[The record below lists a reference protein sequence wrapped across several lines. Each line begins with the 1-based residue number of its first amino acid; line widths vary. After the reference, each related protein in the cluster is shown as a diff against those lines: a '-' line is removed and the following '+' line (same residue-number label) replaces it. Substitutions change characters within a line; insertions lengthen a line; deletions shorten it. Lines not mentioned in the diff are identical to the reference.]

1 MVTGETG
8 DKALLVRFALSPDGR
23 VVPDIAER
31 LPGRGAWVAARRD
44 AVVTAATKGLFARGF
59 KGRALADAALA
70 DQVEALL
77 ETRCLELLGLAKRA
91 GQAAA
96 GFDKAQALLASGEAA
111 YLLQAADGAPDGLR
125 RLKRAAPDVAVLTC
139 FDAAQLGAALGRDMA
154 VHVALKPGGLATAL
168 RRDVE
173 RLRGFRDNVAV
184 TDRDEKERR

>member
-1 MVTGETG
+1 M
-8 DKALLVRFALSPDGR
+8 RFALSPDGR

-31 LPGRGAWVAARRD
+31 LPGRGAWVTARRD
-44 AVVTAATKGLFARGF
+44 AVVTAAAKGLFARGF

-77 ETRCLELLGLAKRA
+77 AARCLELLGLAKRA
-91 GQAAA
+91 GQAVA
-96 GFDKAQALLASGEAA
+96 GFDKAQALLASGNVAF
-111 YLLQAADGAPDGLR
+111 LLEAADGAPDGLR

-139 FDAAQLGAALGRDMA
+139 FDAAQLGAALGREMA

-184 TDRDEKERR
+184 TDTDEKERR